1 MTGYLPGWRGDRHGD
16 RDWRGVEPCVPPV
29 ADVQVLMLAGQL
41 AAVLVGGCLLG
52 LAIYT
57 AVYGYRPITRRQL
70 ADLKGR
76 PLVHV
81 TSQTA
86 AAAMADPTGELWL
99 DPRRARLPAVIFGRR
114 PVLRLHRAVFVFSRS
129 EPTRRDLRRN
139 VRHRKLVTV
148 ITICGDHLQ
157 GTPLARLGRRRD
169 GAIALLDGYRGPASL
184 QHFDDT
190 DAWMSSTARLPSAEP
205 DPGVG

>member
-1 MTGYLPGWRGDRHGD
+1 
-16 RDWRGVEPCVPPV
+16 
-29 ADVQVLMLAGQL
+29 MLAGQL

-99 DPRRARLPAVIFGRR
+99 DPRRARLPAVILSRR
-114 PVLRLHRAVFVFSRS
+114 PVLRLGTNMLCIRCRSRGLVHPFSGL
-129 EPTRRDLRRN
+129 P
-139 VRHRKLVTV
+139 
-148 ITICGDHLQ
+148 
-157 GTPLARLGRRRD
+157 ARCC
-169 GAIALLDGYRGPASL
+169 
-184 QHFDDT
+184 
-190 DAWMSSTARLPSAEP
+190 
-205 DPGVG
+205 